1 MTKMSIKQQEEII
14 EKEVVDQLVVKK
26 NGDIQWGEGEVY
38 VYRDT
43 SGQLASYYGWNC
55 RENVKDE
62 NEL

>member
-38 VYRDT
+38 VYRDS
-43 SGQLASYYGWNC
+43 SGQLASYYG
-55 RENVKDE
+55 
-62 NEL
+62 